1 MSAFDRILERTSKL
15 PLARTRGVMVT
26 KDLRVPMRDG
36 VVLLADRYAPRG
48 GGDGLPTVVIRGP
61 YGRRGGGLWGR
72 AFARRGY
79 AVLVQGVRGTDGSGG
94 GLDPFRQE
102 KDDGLDT
109 LAWIEGQPWY
119 SGELATFG
127 ASYLGFTQWAIAAG
141 AGTG

>member
-61 YGRRGGGLWGR
+61 YG
-72 AFARRGY
+72 RRGY